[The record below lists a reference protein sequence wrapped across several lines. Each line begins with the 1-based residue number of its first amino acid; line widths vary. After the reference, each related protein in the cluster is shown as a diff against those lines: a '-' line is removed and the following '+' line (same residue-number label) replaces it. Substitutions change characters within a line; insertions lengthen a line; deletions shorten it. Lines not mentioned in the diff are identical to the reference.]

1 MSAHLA
7 ACLSLQPT
15 PRHARGADAAGAWQ
29 GHQGA
34 RGAIARGGC
43 GAGCTTSCGT
53 AGPDPPYLDGK
64 PPDGAHRTVHRGGVR
79 CRPGGGPD
87 RHRHGDGHTWTAA
100 GGCLKSVQNV
110 RFVRRFCTEM
120 TRSAKRC
127 VQNPKSGRIRPVS
140 PAFAPPRSRGCS
152 SALAPPKLAPI
163 IQLEI
168 NKMKLISSGTSPF
181 VRKVLVLLHE
191 TGQLDDIEIV
201 TAATTP
207 YDTAP
212 EVASANPIGKIPAL
226 IRAEGPAIYDS
237 RVICRY
243 LDDRAQA
250 GLYPDGRRWETLT
263 LEATADGIME
273 AAVLMVYEHKMRPGE
288 AFVEAWV
295 DAQWT
300 KIERAVAAL
309 NARWMSHLRGP
320 LDMGQIAMGCALGY
334 LDFRHDA
341 RGWRKGNDALDDWYA
356 VFSQR
361 ESMKLTAPAYVV

>member
-1 MSAHLA
+1 
-7 ACLSLQPT
+7 
-15 PRHARGADAAGAWQ
+15 
-29 GHQGA
+29 
-34 RGAIARGGC
+34 
-43 GAGCTTSCGT
+43 
-53 AGPDPPYLDGK
+53 
-64 PPDGAHRTVHRGGVR
+64 
-79 CRPGGGPD
+79 
-87 RHRHGDGHTWTAA
+87 
-100 GGCLKSVQNV
+100 
-110 RFVRRFCTEM
+110 
-120 TRSAKRC
+120 
-127 VQNPKSGRIRPVS
+127 
-140 PAFAPPRSRGCS
+140 
-152 SALAPPKLAPI
+152 
-163 IQLEI
+163 
-168 NKMKLISSGTSPF
+168 MKLISSGTSPF

-250 GLYPDGRRWETLT
+250 GLYPDGRLWETLT

-295 DAQWT
+295 DAQWA

-320 LDMGQIAMGCALGY
+320 LDMGQVAVGCALAY
-334 LDFRHDA
+334 LDFRHED
-341 RGWRKGNDALDDWYA
+341 RGWRKGNDALDDWFA
-356 VFSQR
+356 VFAER
-361 ESMKLTAPAYVV
+361 DSMVATRPQ